1 MKIGHVLLAVLV
13 AAIWGLSFIVVKIGL
28 TECPPLLLAALR
40 FVVVFAAGAWWF
52 SRPSLPWRWYLRAGL
67 CLGVIQ
73 FACLFSAIK
82 LGMPAG
88 IVSVLAQ
95 LQVFI
100 TLLLASLLLG
110 ETRSLLQKAVMALA
124 LLGVLLLGYARYHDA
139 LPLLPL
145 ALALIG
151 SAGFAWGNVELKRAG
166 KVDMFAFTVW
176 MSLVPPLPL
185 LLLSFALEGGPAA
198 AWSALAGFGWSATL
212 ALLFLALIGT
222 LFALG
227 SWGKLL
233 SLYPATLVAPFSLL
247 SPVFGLLGG
256 YWILHERYDALSIVA
271 SALIVAAL
279 ALNTYAGK
287 LDAARAWLAARVQP
301 GKGAAPR

>member
-1 MKIGHVLLAVLV
+1 MKIQHVLLAILV

-28 TECPPLLLAALR
+28 TQCPPLLLAALR
-40 FVVVFAAGAWWF
+40 FVVVFAVGVLLF
-52 SRPSLPWRWYLRAGL
+52 PRPTLPWRLYLRAGL

-73 FACLFSAIK
+73 FAGLFSAIK

-95 LQVFI
+95 VQVFI
-100 TLLLASLLLG
+100 TLLLANVLLQ
-110 ETRSLLQKAVMALA
+110 ETRSAVQKAVMALA

-145 ALALIG
+145 LLALLG
-151 SAGFAWGNVELKRAG
+151 AAGFAWGNIELKRSG
-166 KVDMFAFTVW
+166 KVDMFGFAVW
-176 MSLVPPLPL
+176 MSVVPPLPL
-185 LLLSFALEGGPAA
+185 LLLSFTLEGGPAA
-198 AWSALAGFGWSATL
+198 AWSVLAHFTWTGLL

-256 YWILHERYDALSIVA
+256 YVILQERYDGLSILA

-287 LDAARAWLAARVQP
+287 LGAFKGWLQRAHLTI
-301 GKGAAPR
+301 KGLPHR

>member
-1 MKIGHVLLAVLV
+1 MKIRHVLLAILV

-28 TECPPLLLAALR
+28 TQCPPLLLAALR
-40 FVVVFAAGAWWF
+40 FVVVFAAGALLF
-52 SRPSLPWRWYLRAGL
+52 PPPPLPWRLYLRAGL

-73 FACLFSAIK
+73 FAGLFSAIH

-95 LQVFI
+95 VQVFV
-100 TLLLASLLLG
+100 TLLLASLVLG
-110 ETRSLLQKAVMALA
+110 ETRSVLQKAVMALA
-124 LLGVLLLGYARYHDA
+124 LAGVLLLGYARYQDA
-139 LPLLPL
+139 LPLWPLLL
-145 ALALIG
+145 ALLG
-151 SAGFAWGNVELKRAG
+151 TAGFAWGNIELKRAG

-176 MSLVPPLPL
+176 MSVVPPLPL

-198 AWSALAGFGWSATL
+198 AWNALTHFSLTALA
-212 ALLFLALIGT
+212 ALLFLALVGT

-233 SLYPATLVAPFSLL
+233 TLYPATLVAPFSLL

-256 YWILHERYDALSIVA
+256 YFILNERYDTLSIAA
-271 SALIVAAL
+271 SLLIVTAL
-279 ALNTYAGK
+279 AVNTYAGK
-287 LDAARAWLAARVQP
+287 LAALLPKPPRADLRAKGPAR
-301 GKGAAPR
+301 R

>member
-1 MKIGHVLLAVLV
+1 MKTAHVLLAVLV

-28 TECPPLLLAALR
+28 TQCPPLLLAALR
-40 FVVVFAAGAWWF
+40 FMVVFAAGVWLF
-52 SRPSLPWRWYLRAGL
+52 PRPTLPRRLYLRAGL

-73 FACLFSAIK
+73 FAGLFSAIK

-88 IVSVLAQ
+88 IVAVLAQ
-95 LQVFI
+95 VQVFI
-100 TLLLASLLLG
+100 TLLLAAALLQ
-110 ETRSLLQKAVMALA
+110 ENRSATQKAVMALA

-145 ALALIG
+145 LLALMG
-151 SAGFAWGNVELKRAG
+151 AAGFAWGNIELKRSG
-166 KVDMFAFTVW
+166 KVDMFGFTVW
-176 MSLVPPLPL
+176 MSAVPPLPL
-185 LLLSFALEGGPAA
+185 LALSLALEGGPAA
-198 AWSALAGFGWSATL
+198 ALSALAHFSWIGLL

-233 SLYPATLVAPFSLL
+233 SLYPASLVAPFSLL

-256 YWILHERYDALSIVA
+256 YLILGERYDSLSILA

-279 ALNTYAGK
+279 ALNIYSG
-287 LDAARAWLAARVQP
+287 RLAACKSWLQRAHLAIKELP
-301 GKGAAPR
+301 HR

>member
-198 AWSALAGFGWSATL
+198 AWAALAGFGCLGCLTPLPAWAFTAASGLCSTRGTRSTEPPAFSIASRACADTL
-212 ALLFLALIGT
+212 WARTVIF
-222 LFALG
+222 
-227 SWGKLL
+227 LL
-233 SLYPATLVAPFSLL
+233 S
-247 SPVFGLLGG
+247 SPVASTLTPSHRPLTTPA
-256 YWILHERYDALSIVA
+256 ERSAA
-271 SALIVAAL
+271 SSTVEPASNRCRSRRFTTA
-279 ALNTYAGK
+279 
-287 LDAARAWLAARVQP
+287 
-301 GKGAAPR
+301 